1 MRRNASDP
9 KISLDKLPFSD
20 MFLIREEFS
29 NSDESDPAQ
38 LFEEK
43 ESSEDQLKARDNGTI
58 VEEDESKSSAGR
70 LE

>member
-1 MRRNASDP
+1 
-9 KISLDKLPFSD
+9 
-20 MFLIREEFS
+20 
-29 NSDESDPAQ
+29 

-58 VEEDESKSSAGR
+58 VEEDESKSSTGR